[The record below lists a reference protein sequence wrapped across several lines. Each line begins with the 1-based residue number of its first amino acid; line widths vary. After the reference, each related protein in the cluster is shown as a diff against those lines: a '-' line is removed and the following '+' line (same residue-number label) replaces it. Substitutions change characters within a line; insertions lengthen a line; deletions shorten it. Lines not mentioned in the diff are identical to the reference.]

1 MENEFYP
8 YTPPPKKK
16 ESQHMFDY
24 RPISLGNVVS
34 RMVSKVIANRLKLI
48 LLNVISDA
56 QSAFVPN
63 QLITDNTTVDLKFY
77 IGCEI
82 KGREKGADGDKVDIS
97 KAYDRVEWAFL
108 PKVMLKLG
116 LDEKWVQLAMET
128 ICIATYSV
136 LINEESKGFIT
147 PTRGI

>member
-1 MENEFYP
+1 
-8 YTPPPKKK
+8 
-16 ESQHMFDY
+16 MFDY

-63 QLITDNTTVDLKFY
+63 QLITDNTIVDLKFY

-82 KGREKGADGDKVDIS
+82 KGREK
-97 KAYDRVEWAFL
+97 
-108 PKVMLKLG
+108 
-116 LDEKWVQLAMET
+116 
-128 ICIATYSV
+128 
-136 LINEESKGFIT
+136 
-147 PTRGI
+147 RGRWR